1 MLLFD
6 PVGLERGQLGE
17 AQIEDRRRLDVA
29 ELEALDELL
38 AGRVTVA

>member
-1 MLLFD
+1 VLLFD
-6 PVGLERGQLGE
+6 PVGLERRQLRE